1 VKDIL
6 EFLTA
11 HGYVVLFLWVVAEQL
26 GLPLPA
32 SPLLMAAGAL
42 IGQGKLNWLPALAA
56 PLLGVVLADNL
67 WFLFGRTQGAK
78 VLALL
83 CRISLEPDS
92 CVRRTE
98 NVFHKY
104 GTRTLLVAKFIPGL
118 NAAAAP
124 VMGISGVKRR
134 RFLIYDTLGALL
146 WTATFVGLGYV
157 FSNQL
162 EAAARFAA
170 RLGGWLLLALFGAL
184 AAFIVLKW
192 RERQQFLKSLVADRI
207 QPEELKARID
217 AGEPVVV
224 VDLRHALDS
233 LPDPRTIPG
242 ALRMEPEELQARH
255 GEIPR
260 DAEIVLYCT

>member
-1 VKDIL
+1 MKELVD
-6 EFLTA
+6 FLTA
-11 HGYVVLFLWVVAEQL
+11 HGYAVLFLWVFVEQL
-26 GLPLPA
+26 GLPIPA
-32 SPLLMAAGAL
+32 TPLLMAAGAL
-42 IGQGKLNWLPALAA
+42 IGQSKLSWMPTLAA

-67 WFLFGRTQGAK
+67 WFQFGKTQGAK
-78 VLALL
+78 VLRLL

-104 GTRTLLVAKFIPGL
+104 GSRTLLAAKFIPGL
-118 NAAAAP
+118 NMAAAP
-124 VMGISGVKRR
+124 VMGISRLKRR
-134 RFLIYDTLGALL
+134 VFLVYDAVGALL
-146 WTATFVGLGYV
+146 WAGTFIGLGFV

-170 RLGGWLLLALFGAL
+170 RLGGWLLLALLGAL

-192 RERQQFLKSLVADRI
+192 HERRQFLKSLVADRI
-207 QPEELKARID
+207 EPEELKAKMD
-217 AGEPVVV
+217 NGELVVV

-260 DAEIVLYCT
+260 DSEIILYCT